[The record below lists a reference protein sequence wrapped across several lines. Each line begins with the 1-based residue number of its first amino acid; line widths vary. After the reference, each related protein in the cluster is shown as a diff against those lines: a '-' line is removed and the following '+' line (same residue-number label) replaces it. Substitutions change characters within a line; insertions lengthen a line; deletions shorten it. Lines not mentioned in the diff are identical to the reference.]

1 MQAHSAT
8 AEEDSGLVPA
18 AGVRRS
24 LSRGWRVVGAYSLV
38 AAATQMLWLTYAAI
52 TTDTAHRYGVSVGAV
67 GWLAEI
73 FPLLYVLLAIPAG
86 ALLDRWF
93 RPSLALGGALVAA
106 GGLLRL
112 GGLTFAW
119 ALAGQTLV
127 ALAQPV
133 VMSAV
138 AKLPGEYLPARERAL
153 GISLASAAGFLGML
167 AALLLGPLLGAARLE
182 LLLEIQA
189 AIGVL
194 AATALVLAL
203 RRRGSGEGERAAIE
217 SGVARALW
225 ARPQIRVISGLAF
238 LGFGVFVALS
248 TWLQTLLAPS
258 GISETAAG
266 ALLVGMIVAGVIGCA
281 ILPTQVASR
290 GGERPF
296 MVAVIAAGFL
306 GSLALGVL
314 PGIAGRAVVMVA
326 MGALL
331 LPALPVL
338 MTVAERLAGTA
349 AGTAGAIVWM
359 AGNLGGLVVAL
370 LVQALVHHP
379 IAAFLAMAFVVVFA
393 TPLALRMVSV
403 RELAAAGLSAAE
415 SPGGGLSAAEPP
427 GGGLSAAES
436 PGGGPSA
443 AELSGGEPSAG
454 QPLAESVSP

>member
-1 MQAHSAT
+1 MQA
-8 AEEDSGLVPA
+8 EDV
-18 AGVRRS
+18 AGEGERGS
-24 LSRGWRVVGAYSLV
+24 TGAGWRVVAAYGSV

-52 TTDTAHRYGVSVGAV
+52 TTESAHRYGVSVGAV

-73 FPLLYVLLAIPAG
+73 FPLLYVVLAIPAG

-106 GGLLRL
+106 GGLVRL

-119 ALAGQTLV
+119 ALVGQSLV

-138 AKLPGEYLPARERAL
+138 AKLPGEYLPARSRAL

-167 AALLLGPLLGAARLE
+167 AALLLGPLLGASRLE

-189 AIGVL
+189 ALAVL
-194 AATALVLAL
+194 AAVALALAL
-203 RRRGSGEGERAAIE
+203 RRRGSGAGEQTAIE
-217 SGVARALW
+217 GGIARALW
-225 ARPQIRVISGLAF
+225 VRPEIRVISGLAF
-238 LGFGVFVALS
+238 IGFGVFVALS
-248 TWLQTLLAPS
+248 TWLQTLLQPS

-266 ALLVGMIVAGVIGCA
+266 ALLVGMIVAGVVGCA
-281 ILPTQVASR
+281 VLPAAIAAR
-290 GGERPF
+290 GAERRF
-296 MVAVIAAGFL
+296 MGAVILAGCL
-306 GSLALGVL
+306 GSVALGVL

-326 MGALL
+326 MGAVL

-338 MTVAERLAGTA
+338 MTVAERLAGPA

-379 IAAFLAMAFVVVFA
+379 LAAFLAMAVVVLFA
-393 TPLALRMVSV
+393 VPLATRMVTLRSLTDV
-403 RELAAAGLSAAE
+403 ASGEGASAEAGPNRAPESGELAAAR
-415 SPGGGLSAAEPP
+415 
-427 GGGLSAAES
+427 
-436 PGGGPSA
+436 
-443 AELSGGEPSAG
+443 SAG
-454 QPLAESVSP
+454 S

>member
-1 MQAHSAT
+1 MQAARTQNVEDRAST
-8 AEEDSGLVPA
+8 AGWWVVA
-18 AGVRRS
+18 AYG
-24 LSRGWRVVGAYSLV
+24 LV

-52 TTDTAHRYGVSVGAV
+52 TTDSAKRYGVSVDAI

-73 FPLLYVLLAIPAG
+73 FPLLYVALAIPAG

-93 RPSLALGGALVAA
+93 RPSLALGGVLVAA
-106 GGLLRL
+106 GGLVRL

-119 ALAGQTLV
+119 ALAGQVLI

-138 AKLPGEYLPARERAL
+138 AKLPGEYLPPRTRAL

-167 AALLLGPLLGAARLE
+167 VALLLGPLLGGARLE

-189 AIGVL
+189 AVGVL
-194 AATALVLAL
+194 AAGALVFAL
-203 RRRGSGEGERAAIE
+203 RRPGSGAGERTAIE
-217 SGVARALW
+217 GGVARALW
-225 ARPQIRVISGLAF
+225 ARPEVRILSGLAF

-248 TWLQTLLAPS
+248 TWLQTLLQPS

-266 ALLVGMIVAGVIGCA
+266 ALLVGMIVAGIAGCA
-281 ILPTQVASR
+281 VLPAPIADR
-290 GGERPF
+290 GAERKF
-296 MVAVIAAGFL
+296 MIAVIAVGCL

-314 PGIAGRAVVMVA
+314 PGIAGKAIVMVV

-338 MTVAERLAGTA
+338 MTVAERLAGPA

-370 LVQALVHHP
+370 LVQVLVHHP
-379 IAAFLAMAFVVVFA
+379 TVAFLAMAFAVLLA
-393 TPLALRMVSV
+393 TPLALRMISL
-403 RELAAAGLSAAE
+403 RDLEEAPSELAERGDFAARRTEGAPVA
-415 SPGGGLSAAEPP
+415 
-427 GGGLSAAES
+427 
-436 PGGGPSA
+436 
-443 AELSGGEPSAG
+443 
-454 QPLAESVSP
+454 

>member
-1 MQAHSAT
+1 MPSDLAT
-8 AEEDSGLVPA
+8 AHHATPARRAVTLEHSG
-18 AGVRRS
+18 G
-24 LSRGWRVVGAYSLV
+24 GWRVVAAYGAV

-52 TTDTAHRYGVSVGAV
+52 TTETAHRYGVSVGAV

-73 FPLLYVLLAIPAG
+73 FPLLYVVLAIPAG

-106 GGLLRL
+106 GGLVRL

-119 ALAGQTLV
+119 ALAGQSLV

-138 AKLPGEYLPARERAL
+138 AKLPGEYLPVHSRAL

-182 LLLEIQA
+182 LLLQVQG
-189 AIGVL
+189 AIAVL
-194 AATALVLAL
+194 AALALAVAL
-203 RRRGSGEGERAAIE
+203 RRRGSGEGERTAIE
-217 SGVARALW
+217 GGVARSLW
-225 ARPQIRVISGLAF
+225 ARRELRVISGLAF

-248 TWLQTLLAPS
+248 TWLQTLLHPA

-281 ILPTQVASR
+281 VLPPAIAAR
-290 GGERPF
+290 GKERRF
-296 MVAVIAAGFL
+296 MGAVIIAGSL
-306 GSLALGVL
+306 GSIALGVL
-314 PGIAGRAVVMVA
+314 PGIAGRAVVLVA

-338 MTVAERLAGTA
+338 MTVAERLAGPA
-349 AGTAGAIVWM
+349 AGTAGAIVWL

-370 LVQALVHHP
+370 LVQELVHHP
-379 IAAFLAMAFVVVFA
+379 LAAFLAMAAVVLFA
-393 TPLALRMVSV
+393 IPLAARMVTLRDLAGAAAASTAGSPV
-403 RELAAAGLSAAE
+403 PPVSEPGERLAARPEGTRVA
-415 SPGGGLSAAEPP
+415 
-427 GGGLSAAES
+427 
-436 PGGGPSA
+436 
-443 AELSGGEPSAG
+443 
-454 QPLAESVSP
+454 